1 MPLFTWLSCRKKL
14 SCKLLCHCISL
25 IPHDNRGTIYWIPA
39 SGQGQIDICRINYPP
54 FFIISEGVWISNCQW
69 NQGSYIYCLT
79 LGTIFE
85 KKKPDLRRTLKPTSK
100 ELSFHA
106 WNTEYLALAS
116 FKVYVV
122 TFFLF
127 RQLFFQ
133 KLYLVGLANCNQSPF
148 LEIVAG
154 V

>member
-127 RQLFFQ
+127 RQLFF
-133 KLYLVGLANCNQSPF
+133 KNCT
-148 LEIVAG
+148 L
-154 V
+154 